1 MDQYLYLDFHNWILL
16 PMLSTSCHP
25 LKKLQKNIFAEA
37 ALISHVIPVVR
48 ALTKVLEKQDEDIG
62 VCSMKNKMLDLLY
75 SKCDDIEHKK
85 LSCVC
90 YTIRPKI

>member
-1 MDQYLYLDFHNWILL
+1 
-16 PMLSTSCHP
+16 MLSTSCHP

-62 VCSMKNKMLDLLY
+62 VCSIKNKMLDLLY